1 MENSEKKLEAL
12 MGNEIHKTVEWK
24 DDKDKKHT
32 TKITLQDP
40 GIGVATQ
47 IMDLMNVGGDS
58 SDYGKAF
65 EMLMQ
70 NVLVSPHL
78 DYGSLNH
85 ELPEKLTKKTV
96 IKQNSAGDDVKINMV
111 FPDYRTAL
119 QIFMMTNRPSGALN
133 MHDTLVSLDKEVLR
147 TDESTPQI
155 VKMKYWNVGEH
166 GSGLGATALSE
177 AQAYLGSLL
186 ARNGLLN
193 ILMESFR
200 FLATTL
206 RPK

>member
-58 SDYGKAF
+58 SDYGTAF

-96 IKQNSAGDDVKINMV
+96 IKQNSNGDDVKINMV

-133 MHDTLVSLDKEVLR
+133 MHDTLVSLNKEVLR
-147 TDESTPQI
+147 TDEKTPQI

-177 AQAYLGSLL
+177 AQSYLGSLL

>member
-1 MENSEKKLEAL
+1 MENNEKKLEAL
-12 MGNEIHKTVEWK
+12 MGNEIHKTVEWT

-47 IMDLMNVGGDS
+47 IMDLMNVGDDT

-65 EMLMQ
+65 ELLMQ

-78 DYGSLNH
+78 NYGALNQD
-85 ELPEKLTKKTV
+85 LPEKLTKKTIV
-96 IKQNSAGDDVKINMV
+96 KQNGAGDEVKINMV
-111 FPDYRTAL
+111 FPGYQTAL

-133 MHDTLVSLDKEVLR
+133 MHDTLDSLDKEVLR
-147 TDESTPQI
+147 TDETTPQI

-177 AQAYLGSLL
+177 AQAYLGALL

>member
-1 MENSEKKLEAL
+1 MENSEKKLKAV

-47 IMDLMNVGGDS
+47 IMDLMNVGDDS
-58 SDYGKAF
+58 SDYGQAF

-85 ELPEKLTKKTV
+85 DLPEKLNKKTIV
-96 IKQNSAGDDVKINMV
+96 KQNSDGDEVKINMV
-111 FPDYRTAL
+111 FPGYRTAL

-133 MHDTLVSLDKEVLR
+133 MHDTLDSLDKEVLR
-147 TDESTPQI
+147 TDEKTPQI
-155 VKMKYWNVGEH
+155 VKMRYWNVGGH

-193 ILMESFR
+193 ILMEAFR

>member
-12 MGNEIHKTVEWK
+12 MGNEIHKTVEWT

-65 EMLMQ
+65 ELLMQ

-96 IKQNSAGDDVKINMV
+96 IKQNSAGDEVKINMV

-119 QIFMMTNRPSGALN
+119 QS
-133 MHDTLVSLDKEVLR
+133 S
-147 TDESTPQI
+147 
-155 VKMKYWNVGEH
+155 
-166 GSGLGATALSE
+166 
-177 AQAYLGSLL
+177 
-186 ARNGLLN
+186 
-193 ILMESFR
+193 
-200 FLATTL
+200 
-206 RPK
+206 